1 MNTLWRPYC
10 GSLMVGLLIATSPSA
25 WRFYDVMYY
34 QMESLENILL
44 NVKGKVPQ
52 CGGWEGGHRSQYVL
66 PTSGLFTV
74 LERVKMSIGNVNS
87 LTKSNKNIIARARI

>member
-34 QMESLENILL
+34 QMESLKNILL
-44 NVKGKVPQ
+44 NVKEK
-52 CGGWEGGHRSQYVL
+52 
-66 PTSGLFTV
+66 
-74 LERVKMSIGNVNS
+74 
-87 LTKSNKNIIARARI
+87 

>member
-44 NVKGKVPQ
+44 NVKEKYHNVAVGVGGNKVMISWQ
-52 CGGWEGGHRSQYVL
+52 H
-66 PTSGLFTV
+66 
-74 LERVKMSIGNVNS
+74 LEFCN
-87 LTKSNKNIIARARI
+87 TKFDSVYPLDI

>member
-44 NVKGKVPQ
+44 NVKEKYHNVAVGVGGNKVMISCQ
-52 CGGWEGGHRSQYVL
+52 HLQFWQ
-66 PTSGLFTV
+66 
-74 LERVKMSIGNVNS
+74 
-87 LTKSNKNIIARARI
+87 A